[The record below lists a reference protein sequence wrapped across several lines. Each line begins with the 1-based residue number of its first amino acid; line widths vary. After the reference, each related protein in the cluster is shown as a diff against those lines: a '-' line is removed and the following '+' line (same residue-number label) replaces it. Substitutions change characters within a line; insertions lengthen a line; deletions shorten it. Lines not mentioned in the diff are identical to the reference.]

1 VGQYDSLPLFFK
13 IEGFAMEK
21 LAISTE
27 PLIDPVC
34 GMKVFPG
41 NSAFVVNYQGDSYYF
56 CAEGCRKAFESNP
69 TNYLASKPSKPT
81 GWWGRFLERMAK
93 SNEEVFG
100 CKGPKC
106 H

>member
-1 VGQYDSLPLFFK
+1 
-13 IEGFAMEK
+13 MEK

-27 PLIDPVC
+27 PLMDPVC

-41 NSAFVVNYQGDSYYF
+41 NSAFVGKYQGRSYYF

-69 TNYLASKPSKPT
+69 TKYLESKPSRPK
-81 GWWGRFLERMAK
+81 GFIGRFLDRLTKANK
-93 SNEEVFG
+93 SQFG
-100 CKGPKC
+100 SKGLHCC